1 MGIPSRRYTEIGL
14 LPSCTDAKDKEARMK
29 QAQEEVESALA
40 AAKQATIQQ
49 KTELERHL
57 NLARAGGLQSS
68 TSQLKMSRLCL

>member
-1 MGIPSRRYTEIGL
+1 
-14 LPSCTDAKDKEARMK
+14 MK